1 MLIFVEMTVYF
12 NHFEFWNPEKQPE
25 TRKSASSTLG
35 GCPRHPFQNFGK
47 MHVEF
52 LPIWPC
58 IAVILNSENRKSS
71 QRRRKAQALRLE
83 GARAILS
90 KISEMCMLNFRA
102 YDSVFRSFWILGF
115 RKATRNGKFHVWI
128 VKGAGARTY
137 MKRRFLAKSNWASGA
152 QRRNDKRHIK
162 IFKEGG
168 PRQNIAPITVHFGPF
183 EFENRRKIAVNLKIA
198 EAARDAEKRKLYA

>member
-1 MLIFVEMTVYF
+1 
-12 NHFEFWNPEKQPE
+12 
-25 TRKSASSTLG
+25 
-35 GCPRHPFQNFGK
+35 
-47 MHVEF
+47 
-52 LPIWPC
+52 
-58 IAVILNSENRKSS
+58 
-71 QRRRKAQALRLE
+71 
-83 GARAILS
+83 
-90 KISEMCMLNFRA
+90 
-102 YDSVFRSFWILGF
+102 LGF

-168 PRQNIAPITVHFGPF
+168 PRQNIALITVHLVLL
-183 EFENRRKIAVNLKIA
+183 NLKIAVKIAVNLKIA